1 MFTVQQI
8 DTNYSEIPVGQIDG
22 DFDDFIARWDLAVTE
37 HLSGEPAL
45 ESPDYKG
52 PYDELIKTLE
62 LAKQRAEEHRDHEH
76 VWDEDCGFCLIC
88 FADGNA

>member
-1 MFTVQQI
+1 MFEVFWEQYCVALSRA
-8 DTNYSEIPVGQIDG
+8 DR
-22 DFDDFIARWDLAVTE
+22 IAETE